1 MSHAIVCQSPTDSRG
16 HIGHRG
22 VCLVINGGC
31 SIERSALGA
40 LDTWH
45 TLDTAAGGR
54 TLGTLGTLGHLSPL
68 LASRSREL
76 GPATH
81 LVGVNC
87 GEQ

>member
-1 MSHAIVCQSPTDSRG
+1 MFNNLHKCLTQYFDSPQLTPGTPGSVG
-16 HIGHRG
+16 I
-22 VCLVINGGC
+22 INGGC

-45 TLDTAAGGR
+45 TAAGGR
-54 TLGTLGTLGHLSPL
+54 TLSTLGTLGHLSPL

-81 LVGVNC
+81 HI
-87 GEQ
+87 